1 MEPSRGASLKTTEDS
16 HLQKA
21 RCSLAKEW
29 ATHDN
34 YSDSKA
40 LDDSLAPQKWDIVRV
55 HRSKALLKHGRFD
68 EALSDLNPLPDAQE
82 ILEEALLQKSLAAY
96 HLRRYQECWST
107 ILECCQKYPKNIEA
121 ETLCSRVLDRVKEI

>member
-21 RCSLAKEW
+21 RCSLAKEC
-29 ATHDN
+29 
-34 YSDSKA
+34 DSKA